1 MNMCKKDVVCVCPSS
16 PAYMG
21 STLRPRFHR
30 MAISI
35 QFISTCVTMGFLD
48 KDDGREENE
57 YKNVVSIDTKLGILE
72 ITSQERIG
80 SRSSSAHTMAMDSF

>member
-1 MNMCKKDVVCVCPSS
+1 
-16 PAYMG
+16 
-21 STLRPRFHR
+21 
-30 MAISI
+30 
-35 QFISTCVTMGFLD
+35 MGFLD